1 MLEFAWPWM
10 LLALLLPLLAR
21 RWLPP
26 AALPRGAAL
35 QAPLPELHALSEVS
49 VTGGSRV
56 VWARRALL
64 LTCWLLL
71 VLAAC
76 RPQWL
81 GEPQAL
87 PVSGRD
93 LLLAVDVSGSMSEE
107 DFVLDGER
115 MNRLE
120 AVKHVAG
127 EFIQRR
133 IGDRV
138 GLILFG
144 DRPYVQTPLTFD
156 RSTARHLLEEAAVG
170 LAGKATALG
179 DAIGLAI
186 KRLRERPRE
195 QRVLVLLTDG
205 RHTAGVA
212 RPYEA
217 ARVAA
222 REGIRIHTIG
232 VGSAP
237 AGGSLFSGLLNR
249 SSDLDE
255 PALRQI
261 AGETGGRY
269 FRARDADE
277 LAEIYAE
284 IDALEPLPGEAE
296 VFRPLAELFHWPL
309 GLALLLSVWLARRIA
324 RGSL

>member
-10 LLALLLPLLAR
+10 LLALPLPLLAR

-26 AALPRGAAL
+26 VEPPRGAAL
-35 QAPLPELHALSEVS
+35 RAPLPELQSLSAAGV
-49 VTGGSRV
+49 GGAPHSG
-56 VWARRALL
+56 WARRALL
-64 LTCWLLL
+64 VFCWLLL

-81 GEPQAL
+81 GEPQSL
-87 PVSGRD
+87 PISGRD

-115 MNRLE
+115 MNRLD
-120 AVKHVAG
+120 AVKRVAG
-127 EFIQRR
+127 EFIERR
-133 IGDRV
+133 VGDRV

-156 RSTARHLLEEAAVG
+156 RSTARHLLDEAAVG
-170 LAGKATALG
+170 LAGKSTALG

-222 REGIRIHTIG
+222 REDIRIHTIG
-232 VGSAP
+232 VGSSP
-237 AGGSLFSGLLNR
+237 GGNSLFSGLLNR

-309 GLALLLSVWLARRIA
+309 GLALLLSAWLAGRIA